1 MLVYVRKSARSSA
14 HVYQG
19 EAARDYWSSLTEQ
32 FGSCIERFIAIMKNA
47 SSFHG
52 DIGLLSPANIFQLIG
67 MATLSGKLIL
77 RNGSDAACFVFCDGK
92 LNYGFLNRDRRK
104 LGQTLL
110 ESRLITA
117 EQLEVCLTLQK
128 ASVPWKKL
136 GKIAVENGYLD
147 RSQIRKLFYSQI
159 KVALFEAISW
169 QEGTFSFV
177 DCSPFTR
184 DDIILEENVDTLV
197 FNGLIYLDENCSK
210 AA

>member
-1 MLVYVRKSARSSA
+1 
-14 HVYQG
+14 
-19 EAARDYWSSLTEQ
+19 
-32 FGSCIERFIAIMKNA
+32 MKNA
-47 SSFHG
+47 HSFHG

-67 MATLSGKLIL
+67 LAALSGKLIL

-92 LNYGFLNRDRRK
+92 LNYGFLTRDRRK

-110 ESRLITA
+110 ESKLITA
-117 EQLEVCLTLQK
+117 EQLQICLALQK
-128 ASVPWKKL
+128 ASAPWKKL
-136 GKIAVENGYLD
+136 GKIAVENGYLGK
-147 RSQIRKLFYSQI
+147 SQISDLFYRQI

-177 DCSPFTR
+177 DCSPFSR

-210 AA
+210 AS